1 MRKNLTKIAMSCIL
15 ILSIIG
21 CAGTSLRVT
30 DDSSPYETGANEV
43 CTYKIAAIEEYSW
56 RENTTETKYIHYNKT
71 CTEYGSNVIKI
82 MGENITKQEK

>member
-21 CAGTSLRVT
+21 CAGGVPTESKST
-30 DDSSPYETGANEV
+30 FYETSANEV
-43 CTYKIAAIEEYSW
+43 CTYKILGEKVGNAI
-56 RENTTETKYIHYNKT
+56 KYEHYDKT

-82 MGENITKQEK
+82 IQEK